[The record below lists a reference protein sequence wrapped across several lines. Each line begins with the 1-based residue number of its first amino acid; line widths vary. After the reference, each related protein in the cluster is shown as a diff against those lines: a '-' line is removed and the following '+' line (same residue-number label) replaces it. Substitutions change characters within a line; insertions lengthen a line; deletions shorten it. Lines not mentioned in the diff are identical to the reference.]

1 MAGTA
6 SGVWSKYWTSGTMVT
21 RLIVVNVLVWL
32 GVITLS
38 IVARFFLP
46 FLLSASGQTWYLAAP
61 AEIGKVLTRPW
72 TILTHMF
79 THKGFFHI
87 LFNMWLLYILG
98 NVYQSYFGPKKVLS
112 TYLLGGLAGFL
123 AFFLLYNGSGALQA
137 QGVTAI
143 GASAAVMAIFVATAT
158 YFPDM
163 SFRLLLIGD
172 VKLKYLAIAY
182 VLFDFVALN
191 GVSNVGGHA
200 GHLGGALY
208 GFFFVQQL
216 KRGRDMN
223 TWLEKLIDRLVVV
236 FKPGTRLKVT
246 YKKSGPTKRRKS
258 DEEFNAE
265 KKKRQE
271 RVDQI
276 LDKISRAGYDSLT
289 KEEKDFLFRHSKDL

>member
-1 MAGTA
+1 
-6 SGVWSKYWTSGTMVT
+6 MVT
-21 RLIVVNVLVWL
+21 RLIAVNVIVWL
-32 GVITLS
+32 VVLTLS
-38 IVARFFLP
+38 IVARLFLP
-46 FLLSASGQTWYLAAP
+46 ALMGPASQTWYLAAP
-61 AEIGKVLTRPW
+61 AEVGKVLMRPW

-79 THKGFFHI
+79 THEGLFHI
-87 LFNMWLLYILG
+87 LFNMWFLYILG
-98 NVYQSYFGPKKVLS
+98 NVYQSYFGPRKVLS
-112 TYLLGGLAGFL
+112 TYLLGGFAGFL
-123 AFFLLYNGSGALQA
+123 AFFLLYNGSGALVA

-208 GFFFVQQL
+208 GFLFVQQL
-216 KRGRDMN
+216 KRGRDLN
-223 TWLEKLIDRLVVV
+223 TWLEKLIDRIAVL
-236 FKPGTRLKVT
+236 FKPGTKLKVT

-265 KKKRQE
+265 RKKRQE